1 MKIDV
6 IIIVW
11 LVVHGPDFEQ
21 QPGPW
26 LAFIAHW
33 GFCGCLLIIKMH
45 IIKYGDPLYMQE
57 LGLYS
62 YNVLCTLYMATL
74 INKPLAKFC
83 YVQE

>member
-1 MKIDV
+1 
-6 IIIVW
+6 
-11 LVVHGPDFEQ
+11 
-21 QPGPW
+21 
-26 LAFIAHW
+26 
-33 GFCGCLLIIKMH
+33 MH

-83 YVQE
+83 YVQEWTPNMSLAVTWEMGIW